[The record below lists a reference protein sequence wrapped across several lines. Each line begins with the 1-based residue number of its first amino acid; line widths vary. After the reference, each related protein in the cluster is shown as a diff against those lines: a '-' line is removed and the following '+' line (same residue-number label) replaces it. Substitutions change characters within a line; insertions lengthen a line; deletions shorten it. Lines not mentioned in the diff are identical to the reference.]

1 MLDLACPWRIAVS
14 ENCPPI
20 CDYEHSDYQE
30 RFWERGG
37 REYEDRVEAVALRR
51 LLPPKGERLLEVGAG
66 AGRNTPRYVEFGQI
80 VLLDYS
86 RTQLEKAQARLG
98 IGERYKYVIG
108 DVYRLPFAPGVFDAS
123 TMIRTLHH
131 MADPLAALQQVR
143 STLSSGAVFVLE
155 YANKQNLKAIVR
167 WISRRQ
173 EWNPFERKPVEFV
186 PLNFNFHP
194 ATVRGWLEAT
204 GFDIIQQ
211 LTVSHFRMNLL
222 KRLVPLRLLVAMD
235 SLAQWTGDW
244 WQLTPSVFVR
254 AVVVGDGEYAPEGVF
269 WRCPACGSF
278 ELERVDIGLRCKGCQ
293 RIWQL
298 KDGIYDFKEPI
309 E

>member
-1 MLDLACPWRIAVS
+1 MS
-14 ENCPPI
+14 ETHPPI
-20 CDYEHSDYQE
+20 CDYEHSDYQK

-37 REYEDRVEAVALRR
+37 REYEDRVEAVALQR
-51 LLPPKGERLLEVGAG
+51 LLPPDGERLLEVGAG
-66 AGRNTPRYVEFGQI
+66 AGRNTLRYVGFRQV

-98 IGERYKYVIG
+98 GGERYLYVIG
-108 DVYRLPFAPGVFDAS
+108 DVYQLPFAPGIFDAS

-155 YANKQNLKAIVR
+155 YANKQNLKAIAR
-167 WISRRQ
+167 WISKRQ
-173 EWNPFERKPVEFV
+173 EWNPFDRKPVEFV

-194 ATVRGWLEAT
+194 TVVRGWLEVT

-211 LTVSHFRMNLL
+211 LTVSHFRLNII
-222 KRLVPLRLLVAMD
+222 KRLVPLKLLVAMD
-235 SLAQWTGDW
+235 SLAQWSGNW

-254 AVVVGDGEYAPEGVF
+254 AEAVGDGEHAPEGAF

-278 ELERVDIGLRCKGCQ
+278 ELKTVDIGLRCAGCQ
-293 RIWQL
+293 RVWQL
-298 KDGIYDFKEPI
+298 KDGIYDFKEPL
-309 E
+309 EGN